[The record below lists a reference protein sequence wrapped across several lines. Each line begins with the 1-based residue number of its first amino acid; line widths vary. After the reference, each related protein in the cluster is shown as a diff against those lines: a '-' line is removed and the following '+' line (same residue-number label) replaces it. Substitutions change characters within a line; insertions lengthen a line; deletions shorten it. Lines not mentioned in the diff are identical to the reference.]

1 MADGKL
7 VFLRPASGSGKL
19 VFGDTGGAVVV
30 PPAELS
36 VDCGIAGE
44 GAAALVL
51 RTGPALHID
60 AGVAGEGAC
69 SIALRWD
76 ANVSRVTRA
85 GLRSHWQESAPVASS
100 LRSAWQDSDSISVGH
115 IARWQPARPLHTA
128 VRTHWQATTPYR
140 GALLSR
146 WEQGTVARRALQS
159 GWQETT
165 PRRAA
170 VIARWQQAAPARNA
184 LRQHWQ
190 ETTRLRN
197 VLRSHWQDALPIRG
211 RFQTSF
217 TTGAPIHVRLRSH
230 WQEARKPPPGRWA
243 PPPIRPPC
251 YDPARLGLLVFDT
264 AFSGSGKLVF
274 VCHRAGPDP
283 EPGGTIVVRAREV
296 YRMLNTIALRRVDTG
311 ELLPTLDGFSMA
323 LDRDSYTWSFAVSL
337 LASALPRVRPGPDR
351 LPVELEFMVNG
362 QPYRMLARHWR
373 RSTVFPASVVTIS
386 GGSPNVLLAAPYAPL
401 QSFTQA
407 SMRTARQLAEDVLTA
422 NGVSM
427 GWALDWQIADWPI
440 PAGTWLHR
448 GTWMTAVNDI
458 ASAVRGYVQ
467 PHNTDRTL
475 RVLPDFPHAMWDWD
489 SVTPDI
495 ELPNG
500 VATVEEVEYDPRA
513 DYNAVYMRGEP
524 GNYLYH
530 RYRPGTAGDL
540 VAATVVHPLLV
551 HADAAAQRAI
561 AELSDTGAQLPQ
573 SLTLPILPETGII
586 KPGLYVGYTDDAGE
600 RRVGLVRRTQVS
612 EAGEA
617 AVQQTIGV
625 LTYE

>member
-1 MADGKL
+1 MADLDL
-7 VFLRPASGSGKL
+7 VFAPDSRGPLEL
-19 VFGDTGGAVVV
+19 VFGDSGDAVTPEYTAHAAFHITGLG
-30 PPAELS
+30 
-36 VDCGIAGE
+36 
-44 GAAALVL
+44 
-51 RTGPALHID
+51 RTHVR
-60 AGVAGEGAC
+60 AGVWANAAFRISRWPGATRG
-69 SIALRWD
+69 AYD
-76 ANVSRVTRA
+76 YNVTRNLLA
-85 GLRSHWQESAPVASS
+85 ARPVA
-100 LRSAWQDSDSISVGH
+100 
-115 IARWQPARPLHTA
+115 
-128 VRTHWQATTPYR
+128 
-140 GALLSR
+140 
-146 WEQGTVARRALQS
+146 
-159 GWQETT
+159 
-165 PRRAA
+165 
-170 VIARWQQAAPARNA
+170 WQQAAPVAAAVRSDAQPSQPLATSRQSHFQRGLPVGAGTVARWQRSQPLQRGA
-184 LRQHWQ
+184 VQHWQ
-190 ETTRLRN
+190 IGLPLAAAALAQFQRTIQLAAGHAQHFQRGTPTAAGILAAFQRTIQLSQGWRAAWQWGLPRAALA
-197 VLRSHWQDALPIRG
+197 VQRMAAGVHIIRGGPAHWQAAMR
-211 RFQTSF
+211 
-217 TTGAPIHVRLRSH
+217 
-230 WQEARKPPPGRWA
+230 PPPGRTIVIV
-243 PPPIRPPC
+243 PPQRPC
-251 YDPARLGLLVFDT
+251 YEPENPIHLVFD
-264 AFSGSGKLVF
+264 ADDRAPLDLLF
-274 VCHRAGPDP
+274 VCERHGPDP

-296 YRMLNTIALRRVDTG
+296 YRMLNTIELRRVDTG

-323 LDRDSYTWSFAVSL
+323 LDRDSYTWSFSVNL

-407 SMRTARQLAEDVLTA
+407 SMRTARQLAEDVLAA

-467 PHNTDRTL
+467 PHDTARTL
-475 RVLPDFPHAMWDWD
+475 RVLPDFPHAMWDWG

-540 VAATVVHPLLV
+540 VAAPVVHPLLV

>member
-1 MADGKL
+1 MAQIDL
-7 VFLRPASGSGKL
+7 VFSTDDRAPLEL
-19 VFGDTGGAVVV
+19 VFGDDGGGVVTPEYTAHAAFRITGLG
-30 PPAELS
+30 
-36 VDCGIAGE
+36 
-44 GAAALVL
+44 
-51 RTGPALHID
+51 RTGVR
-60 AGVAGEGAC
+60 AGVRAHSAFRLTGWPVRTSGAY
-69 SIALRWD
+69 D
-76 ANVSRVTRA
+76 YNVTRNLLA
-85 GLRSHWQESAPVASS
+85 ARPVA
-100 LRSAWQDSDSISVGH
+100 
-115 IARWQPARPLHTA
+115 
-128 VRTHWQATTPYR
+128 
-140 GALLSR
+140 
-146 WEQGTVARRALQS
+146 
-159 GWQETT
+159 
-165 PRRAA
+165 
-170 VIARWQQAAPARNA
+170 WQQAAPVAASVLSGAQPSQQIAISRQTHWQRGLPVGGGTAARWQRSQPLQRGA
-184 LRQHWQ
+184 VQHWQ
-190 ETTRLRN
+190 IGLPLAAAALAQFQRTIQLAAGHAQHFQRGTPTAAGILAAFQRTIQLSQGWRAAWQWGLPRAALA
-197 VLRSHWQDALPIRG
+197 VQRMAAGVHIIRGGPAHWQAAMR
-211 RFQTSF
+211 
-217 TTGAPIHVRLRSH
+217 
-230 WQEARKPPPGRWA
+230 PPPGRTIVIV
-243 PPPIRPPC
+243 PPQRPC
-251 YDPARLGLLVFDT
+251 YEPENPIHLVFD
-264 AFSGSGKLVF
+264 ADDRAPLDLLF
-274 VCHRAGPDP
+274 VCERHGPDP

-296 YRMLNTIALRRVDTG
+296 YRMLNTIELRRVDTG

-323 LDRDSYTWSFAVSL
+323 LDRDSYTWSFSVSL

-407 SMRTARQLAEDVLTA
+407 SMRTARQLAEDVLAA

-467 PHNTDRTL
+467 PHDTARTL
-475 RVLPDFPHAMWDWD
+475 RVLPDFPHAMWDWG

-540 VAATVVHPLLV
+540 VAAPVVHPLLV

>member
-1 MADGKL
+1 MAALDL
-7 VFLRPASGSGKL
+7 VFAPDSRAPLEL
-19 VFGDTGGAVVV
+19 VFGDSSDAATPEYTAHAAFRITGLGRTSVRVGVRAHSAFRITGWPGHTIGAY
-30 PPAELS
+30 
-36 VDCGIAGE
+36 DY
-44 GAAALVL
+44 
-51 RTGPALHID
+51 
-60 AGVAGEGAC
+60 
-69 SIALRWD
+69 
-76 ANVSRVTRA
+76 NVTRNLLA
-85 GLRSHWQESAPVASS
+85 ARPVAWQDAAPVASAV
-100 LRSAWQDSDSISVGH
+100 LSD
-115 IARWQPARPLHTA
+115 AQPSQPLATSHQ
-128 VRTHWQATTPYR
+128 THWQR
-140 GALLSR
+140 GAPVGA
-146 WEQGTVARRALQS
+146 GTVARFERSQPLQR
-159 GWQETT
+159 G
-165 PRRAA
+165 AA
-170 VIARWQQAAPARNA
+170 
-184 LRQHWQ
+184 QHWQ
-190 ETTRLRN
+190 RGAP
-197 VLRSHWQDALPIRG
+197 VLAGAALAFQRTLQLSHGAVQRWQIGWPRVSGAKLAFQRTIQLLQGLPTHWQRGAPVVSVSPQPMAPGVHIIRGGPAHWQDAM
-211 RFQTSF
+211 
-217 TTGAPIHVRLRSH
+217 H
-230 WQEARKPPPGRWA
+230 PPPGRTVIIV
-243 PPPIRPPC
+243 PPKRPC
-251 YDPARLGLLVFDT
+251 YEPENPIHLVFEADDR
-264 AFSGSGKLVF
+264 APLDLLF
-274 VCHRAGPDP
+274 VCERHGPGP
-283 EPGGTIVVRAREV
+283 GPGGTIVVRAREV
-296 YRMLNTIALRRVDTG
+296 YRMLNTIELRRVDTG

-323 LDRDSYTWSFAVSL
+323 LDRDSYTWSFSVNL

-362 QPYRMLARHWR
+362 QPYRMLVRNWR
-373 RSTVFPASVVTIS
+373 RSTVFPASVVTVS

-407 SMRTARQLAEDVLTA
+407 NMRTSRQLAEDVLTA

-427 GWALDWQIADWPI
+427 GWTLDWQIADWPI

-467 PHNTDRTL
+467 PHDTDRIL
-475 RVLPDFPHAMWDWD
+475 RVLPDFPHAMWDWGT
-489 SVTPDI
+489 VTPHI

-524 GNYLYH
+524 GNFLYH

-540 VAATVVHPLLV
+540 VAEPVVHPLLV

-617 AVQQTIGV
+617 ALQQTIGV